1 MIGLLNIKTVEFE
14 REIRKHRRHRFKVAI
29 LKIFRRM
36 KVQVVVLEIHATV
49 VVNQSQLFFKVV
61 F

>member
-14 REIRKHRRHRFKVAI
+14 REIRKHGRDRFKVAI
-29 LKIFRRM
+29 LTIFGRM
-36 KVQVVVLEIHATV
+36 KVQVVVPEIHAT